1 MEKFWIE
8 FNEIFKQHGDA
19 AARSGKR
26 ISFGTHHIRRGYLRR
41 DFHLLRGGGLLR
53 LEHGQVVRERRFKLG
68 SPYNLKAKHIRA
80 LIDDW
85 LARRHSRSYLE
96 NKLSVWRQFC
106 TWIDKPNLVPGTAEV
121 MSYPNYRHRSQVAVI
136 DKTWSGRGIDVPGK
150 LREIASSD
158 ARVAL
163 ILELM
168 LTFSLRLKEASLLR
182 PHAADQGAYLDI
194 CRGTK
199 GRRRRVHPIATAEER
214 EVIERAKAL
223 VADRTAC
230 LVPRD
235 KTYKQWQNHV
245 YYVLSRHG
253 ISHKQIGTSTHGLRH
268 QGLNRLYEQITGA
281 RSPVRGGR
289 PGEVDRATDRFA
301 RQQVAET
308 AGHGKRSVSSAYL
321 GGVLHG
327 RQPSVAI
334 PNPPSAPDD
343 GEKGEDESDDEDEDY
358 DDYLR
363 RLIATLRDR
372 ISSDEEL
379 S

>member
-41 DFHLLRGGGLLR
+41 DFHLLRSGGLLR

-106 TWIDKPNLVPGTAEV
+106 AWINKPNLVPGTAEI

-163 ILELM
+163 VLELM
-168 LTFSLRLKEASLLR
+168 LMFSLPSENWWRLGVWLAIGLLIYFLYGRKHSVMTIHLEREIAS
-182 PHAADQGAYLDI
+182 HGAGGAY
-194 CRGTK
+194 
-199 GRRRRVHPIATAEER
+199 
-214 EVIERAKAL
+214 
-223 VADRTAC
+223 
-230 LVPRD
+230 
-235 KTYKQWQNHV
+235 
-245 YYVLSRHG
+245 
-253 ISHKQIGTSTHGLRH
+253 TSKP
-268 QGLNRLYEQITGA
+268 E
-281 RSPVRGGR
+281 
-289 PGEVDRATDRFA
+289 
-301 RQQVAET
+301 
-308 AGHGKRSVSSAYL
+308 
-321 GGVLHG
+321 
-327 RQPSVAI
+327 
-334 PNPPSAPDD
+334 
-343 GEKGEDESDDEDEDY
+343 
-358 DDYLR
+358 
-363 RLIATLRDR
+363 
-372 ISSDEEL
+372 
-379 S
+379 